1 MFCSQIGLEIS
12 KAELSDAGSYECHL
26 SNDVGKVTGACGVTV
41 HKIFAPPFFSKQLTD
56 VKQARVKRQLRNIKK
71 ELCCLSL
78 ADPQGNLF
86 DMTCTSEVKL
96 YELYHIIL
104 SDRPHQKKWYQ
115 PPL

>member
-56 VKQARVKRQLRNIKK
+56 VKQARVKRLINCGILKK
-71 ELCCLSL
+71 NCVAYL
-78 ADPQGNLF
+78 
-86 DMTCTSEVKL
+86 
-96 YELYHIIL
+96 IL
-104 SDRPHQKKWYQ
+104 
-115 PPL
+115 